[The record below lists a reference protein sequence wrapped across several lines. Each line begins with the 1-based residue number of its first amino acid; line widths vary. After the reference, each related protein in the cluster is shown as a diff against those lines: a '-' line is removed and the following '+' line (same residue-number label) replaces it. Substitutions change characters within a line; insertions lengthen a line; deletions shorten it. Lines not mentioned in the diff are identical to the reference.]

1 MSLLSGI
8 PIIGG
13 IVDNL
18 FANERQDSA
27 QAFSAQQYATRY
39 QTQVEDMKKAGINP
53 MLSALQSPGSAPS
66 GAISTPGNHFSQ
78 AGISAAQIEN
88 IKAQTELA
96 TAQAAKARTEADV
109 AASFAHPQAEAN
121 VNQTLAQTGLTA
133 NQSAQVK
140 EQTQNTI
147 AELQN
152 IKDENLKIKRAAEL
166 LYQQSNL
173 ASQQQLS
180 EAQKYNLLKAQT
192 QHVIAQA
199 GLANLDIDAAKSLDN
214 IGREAQ
220 QLKPV
225 VDILRSL
232 LRK

>member
-1 MSLLSGI
+1 MLGNILGSF
-8 PIIGG
+8 
-13 IVDNL
+13 VDNL
-18 FANERQDSA
+18 FANNRQEDA
-27 QAFSAQQYATRY
+27 QSFSAQQYATRY
-39 QTQVEDMKKAGINP
+39 QTQTEDMKKAGINP
-53 MLSALQSPGSAPS
+53 MLSVSQGPGSSPQ
-66 GAISTPGNHFSQ
+66 GAVATPGNHFSQ
-78 AGISAAQIEN
+78 VATQSAQIEN

-96 TAQAAKARTEADV
+96 SAQAAKARTEASV

-133 NQSAQVK
+133 NQTAQVK

-152 IKDENLKIKRAAEL
+152 IKDENLKIRRAAEL
-166 LYQQSNL
+166 LYQQANL

-180 EAQKYNLLKAQT
+180 EAQKFNLLKAQT
-192 QHVIAQA
+192 QHVVAQA